1 MGWASLDGMMYN
13 GGMKSVKMKV
23 GDFDYLGAG
32 EVYLDAACQS
42 LRPRPVVEALERYYF
57 EHNSCGERV
66 KYAWGERTDELVEG
80 TRKKVLKLLKLSAK
94 DYFVSFTLNTTYGIN
109 LLLNSIDPK
118 LIRKVVTSEIEH
130 NSPFLATMAVAER
143 LGVPRVVL
151 KREAS
156 GELLMEG
163 KLAEVVSGE
172 VPEGFSGEEKMDFK
186 GAVVVVNCAANFDGR
201 RLGNLKEVVKRV
213 HKDGGIVIIDAAQA
227 MAHYH
232 EMLEKTEADAI
243 CFSAHKMYAASLGV
257 MVVRRDLIPKLR
269 LSFVGGGMVD
279 DVFEDRYLLSAE
291 GNREHAHTIFEAGLQ
306 AWGEIISLGAAIDW
320 LLART
325 KDDRRR
331 LAACT
336 EELDEFLRGKGKVKM
351 VGDAGVGRG
360 SGEAGGARSEAG
372 GSRHEA
378 GGARHEVNP
387 TMSFYVEGMDSHLLG
402 AALGKEGIMARTGYF
417 CAHYYLDKVLGL
429 PPLVRFSLS
438 YATREEDIERVK
450 KAMGKI

>member
-1 MGWASLDGMMYN
+1 M
-13 GGMKSVKMKV
+13 
-23 GDFDYLGAG
+23 GDFDYLGTG

-42 LRPRPVVEALERYYF
+42 LRPRPVVEALEQYYYK
-57 EHNSCGERV
+57 HNSCGERV
-66 KYAWGERTDELVEG
+66 KYAWGVKTDELVEG
-80 TRKKVLKLLKLSAK
+80 TRKKVLKLLKLSGRE
-94 DYFVSFTLNTTYGIN
+94 YFVSFTLNTTYGIN

-130 NSPFLATMAVAER
+130 NSPFLATMNLAER

-151 KREAS
+151 KRAS
-156 GELLMEG
+156 DGELLMED
-163 KLAEVVSGE
+163 ENFE
-172 VPEGFSGEEKMDFK
+172 

-201 RLGNLKEVVKRV
+201 RLTNLKEVVKRV

-227 MAHYH
+227 MVHYY

-257 MVVRRDLIPKLR
+257 MVVRRDLIPRLR

-291 GNREHAHTIFEAGLQ
+291 GNKDHAHTIFEAGLQ

-320 LLART
+320 LSSRT
-325 KDDRRR
+325 KGDKRR
-331 LAACT
+331 LQECT
-336 EELDEFLRGKGKVKM
+336 AELDEFLRSKEKVRM
-351 VGDAGVGRG
+351 VGT
-360 SGEAGGARSEAG
+360 EA
-372 GSRHEA
+372 
-378 GGARHEVNP
+378 NP

-402 AALGKEGIMARTGYF
+402 SALGQEGIMARTGYF

-438 YATREEDIERVK
+438 YATREEDVERVK
-450 KAMGKI
+450 KALRNI